1 MVALLS
7 KFFIKDRFD
16 YANSKVRLAYGTLC
30 SVLGIF
36 LNVVLFAIKMIA
48 GTISGSIAVTADA
61 FNNLSDAF
69 SSFIT
74 LIGFKLADQKPDLD
88 HPFGHGRFEY
98 ISGFIVSGVIL
109 LMGFEL
115 IKSSIGKII
124 SPESVEFGLV
134 PAVILLVSV
143 MIKLYMFFYNRGV
156 GKKIDSAS
164 MKAVATDS
172 VSDAVATSVVFISM
186 IVGHFTSLAIDGYCG
201 IAVAIFI
208 FIAGFRTAKETIDLL
223 LGQPPEKEFVEQIEA
238 IVRSSPNVIGIHD
251 LIVHNY
257 GPGRVIISLHAEVPA
272 DGNILEL
279 HDEIDNVE
287 RTLGKSLGCEA
298 VIHMDPIDTRDEKT
312 LEAKE
317 AALSAIR
324 SIDERITL
332 HDFRIVSGP
341 THTNLI
347 FDVVIPFDWKLGV
360 SETKKLIDDAV
371 KKENEK
377 YFTVVNIDRSYIS

>member
-1 MVALLS
+1 
-7 KFFIKDRFD
+7 
-16 YANSKVRLAYGTLC
+16 
-30 SVLGIF
+30 
-36 LNVVLFAIKMIA
+36 
-48 GTISGSIAVTADA
+48 
-61 FNNLSDAF
+61 
-69 SSFIT
+69 
-74 LIGFKLADQKPDLD
+74 
-88 HPFGHGRFEY
+88 
-98 ISGFIVSGVIL
+98 
-109 LMGFEL
+109 MGFEL

-172 VSDAVATSVVFISM
+172 VSDAIATSVVFISM

-238 IVRSSPNVIGIHD
+238 IVRSSPNVVGIHD

>member
-1 MVALLS
+1 MVTLLS
-7 KFFIKDRFD
+7 RLFIKNKND
-16 YANSKVRLAYGTLC
+16 YSNSKVRLAYGTLC
-30 SVLGIF
+30 SILGIF
-36 LNVVLFAIKMIA
+36 LNIVLFAIKMVA
-48 GTISGSIAVTADA
+48 GTLSGSIAVTADA

-69 SSFIT
+69 SSVIT
-74 LIGFKLADQKPDLD
+74 LIGFKLADQKPDAD

-98 ISGFIVSGVIL
+98 ISGFIVAGVIL

-115 IKSSIGKII
+115 AKSSVQKII
-124 SPESVEFGLV
+124 APSEIEFGIV
-134 PAVILLVSV
+134 PAIILASSVI
-143 MIKLYMFFYNRGV
+143 IKLYMFFYNRSV
-156 GKKIDSAS
+156 GNKIDSAS
-164 MKAVATDS
+164 MRAVATDS
-172 VSDAVATSVVFISM
+172 VSDAIATSVVFISM
-186 IVGHFTSLAIDGYCG
+186 IVGYFTSLNIDGYCG

-223 LGQPPEKEFVEQIEA
+223 LGQPPEKEFVDQIEL

-287 RTLGKSLGCEA
+287 RTLGKTLGCEA

-317 AALSAIR
+317 IAIYAVK
-324 SIDERITL
+324 SVDERITL

-347 FDVVIPFDWKLGV
+347 FDVVIPFDWALTPN
-360 SETKKLIDDAV
+360 ETKKRIDDAV
-371 KKENEK
+371 KERNERF
-377 YFTVVNIDRSYIS
+377 FTVINIDRSYIS

>member
-1 MVALLS
+1 MVTLLS
-7 KFFIKDRFD
+7 RIFIKNSSDVT
-16 YANSKVRLAYGTLC
+16 NSKVRFAYGTLC
-30 SVLGIF
+30 SILGIF

-48 GTISGSIAVTADA
+48 GTLSGSIAVTADA

-69 SSFIT
+69 SSVIT
-74 LIGFKLADQKPDLD
+74 LIGFKLADQKPDAD

-115 IKSSIGKII
+115 IKSSIQKILAP
-124 SPESVEFGLV
+124 SEVEFGIT
-134 PAVILLVSV
+134 PALILVSSV
-143 MIKLYMFFYNRGV
+143 IIKLYMFFYNRSV

-164 MKAVATDS
+164 MRAVATDS

-186 IVGHFTSLAIDGYCG
+186 IVGHFTSLSIDGYCG

-208 FIAGFRTAKETIDLL
+208 FIAGFRAAKETIDLL
-223 LGQPPEKEFVEQIEA
+223 LGQPPEKEFVEQIES
-238 IVRSSPNVIGIHD
+238 IVRSSPNVVGIHD

-287 RTLGKSLGCEA
+287 RTLGKTLGCEA

-312 LEAKE
+312 LAAKE
-317 AALSAIR
+317 IALSAIR

-347 FDVVIPFDWKLGV
+347 FDVVIPFDWTLTV
-360 SETKKLIDDAV
+360 NETKNLIENAV
-371 KKENEK
+371 KERNEK
-377 YFTVVNIDRSYIS
+377 FFTVVNVDRSYIS

>member
-74 LIGFKLADQKPDLD
+74 LIGFKLADQKPDAD

-172 VSDAVATSVVFISM
+172 VSDAIATSVVFISM

-238 IVRSSPNVIGIHD
+238 IVRSSPNVVGIHD

>member
-74 LIGFKLADQKPDLD
+74 LIGFKLADQKPDAD

-172 VSDAVATSVVFISM
+172 VSDAIATSVVFISM

>member
-1 MVALLS
+1 MVTLLS
-7 KFFIKDRFD
+7 KLFIKNNND
-16 YANSKVRLAYGTLC
+16 YSNSKVRLAYGTLC
-30 SVLGIF
+30 SILGIF

-69 SSFIT
+69 SSVIT
-74 LIGFKLADQKPDLD
+74 LIGFKLADQKPDAD

-98 ISGFIVSGVIL
+98 ISGLVVSGVIL

-115 IKSSIGKII
+115 MKSSVQKII
-124 SPESVEFGLV
+124 APTDVEFGIV
-134 PAVILLVSV
+134 PALILVSSV
-143 MIKLYMFFYNRGV
+143 IIKLYMFFYNRSV

-164 MKAVATDS
+164 MRAVATDS
-172 VSDAVATSVVFISM
+172 VSDAIATSVVFISM
-186 IVGHFTSLAIDGYCG
+186 IVGYFTSLNIDGYCG

-208 FIAGFRTAKETIDLL
+208 FIAGFRTAKETVDLL
-223 LGQPPEKEFVEQIEA
+223 LGQPPEKEFVEQIEN
-238 IVRSSPNVIGIHD
+238 IVRSSSNVIGIHD

-287 RTLGKSLGCEA
+287 RTLGKTLGCEA
-298 VIHMDPIDTRDEKT
+298 VIHMDPIDTRDEKM
-312 LEAKE
+312 LEAKKI
-317 AALSAIR
+317 AISAVK
-324 SIDERITL
+324 SVDERITL

-347 FDVVIPFDWKLGV
+347 FDVVIPFDWTLTA
-360 SETKKLIDDAV
+360 SETKKRIDDAV
-371 KKENEK
+371 KERNEK
-377 YFTVVNIDRSYIS
+377 FFTVVNIDRSYIS

>member
-1 MVALLS
+1 MVTLLS
-7 KFFIKDRFD
+7 RLFIKNNND
-16 YANSKVRLAYGTLC
+16 YSNSKVRLAYGTLC
-30 SVLGIF
+30 SILGIF
-36 LNVVLFAIKMIA
+36 LNVVLFGIKMIA
-48 GTISGSIAVTADA
+48 GTLSGSIAITADA

-69 SSFIT
+69 SSVIT
-74 LIGFKLADQKPDLD
+74 LIGFKLADQKPDAD

-115 IKSSIGKII
+115 MKSSVQKII
-124 SPESVEFGLV
+124 SPSDIEFGIL
-134 PAVILLVSV
+134 PAAILVSSV
-143 MIKLYMFFYNRGV
+143 IIKLYMFFYNRSV

-164 MKAVATDS
+164 MRAVATDS

-186 IVGHFTSLAIDGYCG
+186 IVGHFTSLGIDGYCG

-223 LGQPPEKEFVEQIEA
+223 LGQPPEKEFVEQIEK
-238 IVRSSPNVIGIHD
+238 IVRTSPNVIGIHD

-272 DGNILEL
+272 NGNILEL
-279 HDEIDNVE
+279 HDEIDNIE
-287 RTLGKSLGCEA
+287 RTLGKTLGCEA

-317 AALSAIR
+317 IALSAIK

-347 FDVVIPFDWKLGV
+347 FDVVIPFDWKLTPN
-360 SETKKLIDDAV
+360 ETKKLIDDAV
-371 KKENEK
+371 KAKNEK

>member
-74 LIGFKLADQKPDLD
+74 LIGFKLADQKPDAD

-124 SPESVEFGLV
+124 SPKSVEFGLV

-172 VSDAVATSVVFISM
+172 VSDAIATSVVFISM

-238 IVRSSPNVIGIHD
+238 IVRSSPNVVGIHD

-272 DGNILEL
+272 EGNILEL
-279 HDEIDNVE
+279 HDEIDNIE

>member
-1 MVALLS
+1 MVTLLS
-7 KFFIKDRFD
+7 KLFIKNNND
-16 YANSKVRLAYGTLC
+16 YSNSKVRLAYGTLC
-30 SVLGIF
+30 SILGIF

-69 SSFIT
+69 SSVIT
-74 LIGFKLADQKPDLD
+74 LIGFKLADQKPDAD

-98 ISGFIVSGVIL
+98 ISGLVVSGVIL

-115 IKSSIGKII
+115 MKSSVQKII
-124 SPESVEFGLV
+124 APTDVEFGIV
-134 PAVILLVSV
+134 PALILVSSV
-143 MIKLYMFFYNRGV
+143 IIKLYMFFYNRSV

-164 MKAVATDS
+164 MRAVATDS
-172 VSDAVATSVVFISM
+172 VSDAIATSVVFISM
-186 IVGHFTSLAIDGYCG
+186 IVGYFTSLNIDGYCG

-208 FIAGFRTAKETIDLL
+208 FIAGFRTAKETVDLL
-223 LGQPPEKEFVEQIEA
+223 LGQPPEKEFVEQIEN
-238 IVRSSPNVIGIHD
+238 IVRSSSNVIGIHD

-287 RTLGKSLGCEA
+287 RTLGKTLGCEA
-298 VIHMDPIDTRDEKT
+298 VIHMDPIDTRDEKM
-312 LEAKE
+312 LEAKKI
-317 AALSAIR
+317 AISAVK
-324 SIDERITL
+324 SVDERITL

-347 FDVVIPFDWKLGV
+347 FDIVIPFDWTLTA
-360 SETKKLIDDAV
+360 SETKKRIDDAV
-371 KKENEK
+371 KERNEK
-377 YFTVVNIDRSYIS
+377 FFTVVNIDRSYIS